1 MPGEDDAFCGHVL
14 SGDDDG
20 TGVDDG
26 SQMDLDDFGWIIWIY
41 MIIWIVGHFLGT
53 KVAACGDSALR
64 DAANATVHVV
74 QARSRNGRLESSH
87 FSQRLSAA
95 RSSMATPC

>member
-1 MPGEDDAFCGHVL
+1 MELELTMDHRWIWMIL
-14 SGDDDG
+14 DG
-20 TGVDDG
+20 
-26 SQMDLDDFGWIIWIY
+26 FIWIY
-41 MIIWIVGHFLGT
+41 IIIWIVGHFLGT

-74 QARSRNGRLESSH
+74 QARSRDGRLESSH